1 MRSFSLVLL
10 RRLLLR
16 AQPGTQPGKSSTL
29 YDSLPAQTLAAIER
43 LLLHA
48 IAHERTGVVRRKAA
62 DTVIDVANR
71 AAERGRPWHAL
82 QVQAFAMVAAQDD
95 PGARE
100 SAFAIFAGCP
110 ILILDLQTETVLQ
123 LLQKGLQDPSSLD
136 VCLFL
141 SLLVWLKCSP

>member
-16 AQPGTQPGKSSTL
+16 SQPHLPGKPALTL
-29 YDSLPAQTLAAIER
+29 YDSLPAQTLTSIER

-48 IAHERTGVVRRKAA
+48 VAHESTGVVRRKAV
-62 DTVIDVANR
+62 DTVIDVANKT
-71 AAERGRPWHAL
+71 AERGRPWHAL
-82 QVQAFAMVAAQDD
+82 QVQAFAMVQSED

-100 SAFAIFAGCP
+100 SAFSVFAGCP
-110 ILILDLQTETVLQ
+110 VLILDLQTETILQ

-136 VCLFL
+136 VSNTYPCIL
-141 SLLVWLKCSP
+141 SCID